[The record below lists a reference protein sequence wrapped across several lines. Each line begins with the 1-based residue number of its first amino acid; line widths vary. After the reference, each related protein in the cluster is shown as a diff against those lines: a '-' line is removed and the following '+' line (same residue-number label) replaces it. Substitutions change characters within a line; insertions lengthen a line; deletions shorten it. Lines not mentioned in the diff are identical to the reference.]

1 LFQIYMEVVAF
12 CKYEAKKKPS
22 KLGFLKILFN

>member
-1 LFQIYMEVVAF
+1 MEVVAF
-12 CKYEAKKKPS
+12 GKYEAKKKPS